1 MIQDDRLT
9 KLANKRKS
17 MRRIAP
23 HRSQT
28 LTYFIKSALIVVAL
42 FVISQIAPGC
52 PAAILAP
59 ICIVYAILSTI
70 GALHFTV
77 INRLHRQK
85 KLAAG
90 GNLSRLNRKW
100 TITFGI
106 LFVLSLV
113 SAFLFVLE
121 SPKWNTAEWVLV
133 CCAVPIYYII
143 YLIAQHYLS
152 REYAPRFDRA
162 KAIWLSF
169 LLVGLVLCLL
179 YALFALFLPAHDYA
193 SLAEAFGA
201 TRAPFEYSPSAIMI
215 EIDQFSSFTDG
226 LVIYGIAKVSSGSS
240 IIALVFQ
247 LIIFGS
253 VIFGLANLFNFS
265 LLTNQEIADEFRLLK
280 TDDAPNTNEGILKRY
295 LVIAAVL
302 SLVFFVLFLTFDS
315 WAEHE
320 RATEEH
326 TAIESFI
333 ETEKEH
339 LIFAVDNADEKHLIY
354 EKVSDEYGQKRDE
367 IKAEYRMKIDPL
379 LHTYYDTCRE
389 KIDSYLDGREGVFGG
404 IVQFIISLSPDNQKN
419 HFRDSL
425 TNDTNKADIENT
437 YKEYRERITDLNKEF
452 REALQ
457 AATSELPQDKQ
468 FTSEELEM
476 FSYRFAATNKEL
488 NLWTA
493 LDDLQK
499 DSEIYNALFSTNNY
513 NREAAKQAAKT
524 IINESE
530 NNALGLI

>member
-1 MIQDDRLT
+1 
-9 KLANKRKS
+9 

-52 PAAILAP
+52 PAAVLAP

-295 LVIAAVL
+295 LVIAAVF

-333 ETEKEH
+333 ETE
-339 LIFAVDNADEKHLIY
+339 
-354 EKVSDEYGQKRDE
+354 
-367 IKAEYRMKIDPL
+367 
-379 LHTYYDTCRE
+379 
-389 KIDSYLDGREGVFGG
+389 
-404 IVQFIISLSPDNQKN
+404 
-419 HFRDSL
+419 
-425 TNDTNKADIENT
+425 
-437 YKEYRERITDLNKEF
+437 
-452 REALQ
+452 
-457 AATSELPQDKQ
+457 
-468 FTSEELEM
+468 
-476 FSYRFAATNKEL
+476 
-488 NLWTA
+488 
-493 LDDLQK
+493 
-499 DSEIYNALFSTNNY
+499 
-513 NREAAKQAAKT
+513 
-524 IINESE
+524 
-530 NNALGLI
+530 